1 MARYLR
7 LVTVVLASGLALAA
21 GSARADRCTADA
33 EFLHSY
39 PANQDKTKFK
49 FKFRV
54 SSDDC
59 TRYGCT
65 GYVHYRIHFDY
76 KSGSSNGKSTL
87 VSYRIPAGQKSREI
101 TDETYPSGVSS
112 GIAVR
117 DVEIGEVSCR
127 TP

>member
-1 MARYLR
+1 MTRHPR
-7 LVTVVLASGLALAA
+7 LATVVLACGLALAA
-21 GSARADRCTADA
+21 GAARADRCTADA
-33 EFLHSY
+33 EFLHAY
-39 PANQDKTKFK
+39 PANPDKTKYK

-76 KSGSSNGKSTL
+76 KSGRSNGKSTL
-87 VSYRIPAGQKSREI
+87 VSYRIPAGQKSREV
-101 TDETYPSGVSS
+101 TDETYPSSVGL

-117 DVEIGEVSCR
+117 DVEIGEVSCS